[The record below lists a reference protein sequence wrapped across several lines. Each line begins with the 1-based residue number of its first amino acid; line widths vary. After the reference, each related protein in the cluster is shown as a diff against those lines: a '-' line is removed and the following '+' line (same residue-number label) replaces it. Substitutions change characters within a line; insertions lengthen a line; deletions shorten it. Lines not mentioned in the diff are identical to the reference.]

1 MLLHHAQT
9 HLLQQ
14 KTTKGNAEMNL
25 TYLNPV
31 IRTVSQ
37 YERIN
42 RTEEC
47 VAYDSRIF
55 YMVSGD
61 VTAVVGGVKLGH
73 LSPGH
78 LLYIPAGTPYKLKGQ
93 YLRLVAITF
102 DPTADKP
109 DPDERLRPVP
119 VSEYNDSFVHSVADL
134 APLDKMI
141 HIEDMESERDTMLG
155 LVSLFTSAEGSYK
168 AQGSAILKQLLLK
181 IIETVDENALPA
193 RMVEALDNYIR
204 ENAGDD
210 ISNTEIGAIFGYH
223 PFYISK
229 VLKDRKGTTLRQ
241 YIIAYRLKLA
251 KKLLEESA
259 KSVNEIS
266 EECGF
271 NDPSYFTKT
280 FKNAFGMTPKDY
292 RNLTKEDFI

>member
-1 MLLHHAQT
+1 
-9 HLLQQ
+9 
-14 KTTKGNAEMNL
+14 MNL

-37 YERIN
+37 YEKIN
-42 RTEEC
+42 RTDEC
-47 VAYDSRIF
+47 VAYDSRLF
-55 YMVSGD
+55 YMISGD

-78 LLYIPAGTPYKLKGQ
+78 LLYVPAGTPYKLKGQ
-93 YLRLVAITF
+93 YLRMIAIAF
-102 DPTADKP
+102 DPTADYA
-109 DPDERLRPVP
+109 ESEGALLPVP
-119 VSEYNDSFVHSVADL
+119 SGEVDESLVHSVKDL
-134 APLDKMI
+134 SPLDKMI
-141 HIEDMESERDTMLG
+141 RIEDMESERDTLLG
-155 LVSLFTSAEGSYK
+155 LVSIFTSAEGEYR

-181 IIETVDENALPA
+181 LIEAVDENALPT
-193 RMVEALDNYIR
+193 RMVEALDKYIR
-204 ENAGDD
+204 DNAGDD

-251 KKLLEESA
+251 KKLLTESA
-259 KSVNEIS
+259 KSVNEVS

-280 FKNAFGMTPKDY
+280 FKAAFGMTPKEY
-292 RNLTKEDFI
+292 RNLSKDDFI